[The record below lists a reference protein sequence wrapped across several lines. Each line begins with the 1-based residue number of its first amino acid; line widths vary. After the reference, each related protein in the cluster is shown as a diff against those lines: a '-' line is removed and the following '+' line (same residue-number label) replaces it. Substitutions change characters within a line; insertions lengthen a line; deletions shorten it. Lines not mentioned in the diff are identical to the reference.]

1 MLRKSGTNLTVGQ
14 IPLEEQLFGF
24 NFKFTEIPVSMYMQK
39 WIDIADDLKH
49 R

>member
-1 MLRKSGTNLTVGQ
+1 MFRKSGTNLTVGQ
-14 IPLEEQLFGF
+14 ILLEEQLFGF
-24 NFKFTEIPVSMYMQK
+24 NFKFTEISMSMYMQK